1 MKQRRMKLDLK
12 RFILLFFVLGLIA
25 ATWQNDFLSEQKRY
39 ERVRTAITEK
49 ESSMISL
56 LDDNSIKIKEMN
68 LLIVAYKSEGI
79 MELYAK
85 NKAQST
91 YKKIQSYSICAS
103 SGNLGPKRKMGDGQ
117 VPEGFYHIDR
127 FNPTSNYY
135 LSLGINYPNA
145 SDRKLS
151 TASNLGGDIFI
162 HGSCVTIGC
171 MPMTD
176 DKIKEIYLYAVHA
189 KNNGQQKIPV
199 YIFPFKMTEMN
210 YLLHKKTYSTNKT
223 LLLFWSKLKVGYD
236 AFEANHQE
244 LKFTVN
250 KAGDYCF

>member
-1 MKQRRMKLDLK
+1 MKSKII
-12 RFILLFFVLGLIA
+12 RFLVLFFAIGLFA
-25 ATWQNDFLSEQKRY
+25 ATCQNDFLTEQKRY
-39 ERVRTAITEK
+39 ERVRITIAEK
-49 ESSMISL
+49 EKSIVSIL
-56 LDDNSIKIKEMN
+56 EDHSIKLKELN
-68 LLIVAYKSEGI
+68 LLIVAYKSEGV

-85 NKAQST
+85 NKSQST
-91 YKKIQSYSICAS
+91 YKKIQNYSICAN

-135 LSLGINYPNA
+135 LSLGINYPNS

-151 TASNLGGDIFI
+151 TANNLGGDIFI

-210 YLLHKKTYSTNKT
+210 YLLNKKAYSSNKT
-223 LLLFWSKLKVGYD
+223 LLHFWSKLKVGYD
-236 AFEANHQE
+236 TFESNHQE
-244 LKFTVN
+244 LNYSVDKS
-250 KAGDYCF
+250 GDYSF

>member
-1 MKQRRMKLDLK
+1 MKLDLK

-151 TASNLGGDIFI
+151 NASNLGGDIFI

-176 DKIKEIYLYAVHA
+176 DKIKEVYLYAVHA
-189 KNNGQQKIPV
+189 KNNGQKKIPV
-199 YIFPFKMTEMN
+199 YIFPFKMTEMT

-223 LLLFWSKLKVGYD
+223 LLHFWSKLKEGYD
-236 AFEANHQE
+236 AFEVNHQE
-244 LKFTVN
+244 LKYTVD
-250 KAGDYCF
+250 KAGDYCY